1 MEEETISL
9 KEIAQI
15 IKKHLAMIITL
26 TIGATLISGLVTH
39 FMITPIYQ
47 ARSQFLVNQNQSETT
62 VELNEIRTNVELIN
76 TYSVIIK
83 SERIL
88 NEVIDELNLTIGPG
102 ALSEKIT
109 VTNEGNSQVVSVSA
123 RDPEPRMAVDL
134 ANTTVEVFQEEID
147 NLMNVD
153 NVNVLNAAVLSANPT
168 PVSPNLTLNVA
179 IAFVLGGMVGVGLAF
194 LIEYLDTTVKTEEDV
209 ERYLELPVMGV
220 ISTVKDSDLVVPNQ
234 FKRQPTRQTRERGG
248 MYDGQTEKTS

>member
-39 FMITPIYQ
+39 FMITPVYQ

-179 IAFVLGGMVGVGLAF
+179 IAFVLGGMVGAGLAF
-194 LIEYLDTTVKTEEDV
+194 LLEYLDTTVKTEEDV
-209 ERYLELPVMGV
+209 ERYLELPVIGV
-220 ISTVKDSDLVVPNQ
+220 ISTVKDSDLVVPHQ
-234 FKRQPTRQTRERGG
+234 FKRQATRPTRERGG